1 MLKKEKVP
9 EVTPPTPKSDIFDFT
24 QAPDQ
29 PAKTYTPE
37 DYATLRNDELAA
49 SILNEDG
56 TPVNDENALQ
66 ELAQRGFPTLAH
78 MERFSEHW
86 REMWGKHTTLENY
99 QQSQSIRG

>member
-1 MLKKEKVP
+1 VLKKEKVP
-9 EVTPPTPKSDIFDFT
+9 ETTPPTNEGDIFDLH
-24 QAPDQ
+24 AIEP
-29 PAKTYTPE
+29 KTIFTPE

-78 MERFSEHW
+78 MERFSDNW